1 VSDAGLDERGIP
13 DLVGDVLRAVFGLG
27 RNTARMFGLEARDV
41 SRRLGRRVAL
51 LIVSTILVTV
61 GLLLVL
67 GCLAVIAEQMF
78 RLPLWAGLAL
88 LGAAALGAGA
98 LGIRAALRRLGDADL
113 AFPETIAELSK
124 DADALDA
131 PRERRR

>member
-1 VSDAGLDERGIP
+1 
-13 DLVGDVLRAVFGLG
+13 
-27 RNTARMFGLEARDV
+27 
-41 SRRLGRRVAL
+41 
-51 LIVSTILVTV
+51 V

-88 LGAAALGAGA
+88 LGAAALGAGG

-124 DADALDA
+124 DADALAA